1 MEPGFGQEP
10 FTVLHQHSIYQTAH
24 AALAR
29 SFVQLREKLAELPA
43 DSQELARTALGLE
56 AALDGKLR
64 KITSSK
70 LDVTRIR
77 CHGDYHLGQ
86 VLFTGDDFV
95 IIDFEGEP
103 GRSPSERRYK
113 RSPLRNVAGML
124 RSFAYAVDSALGSE
138 RVRPED
144 RSRLVP
150 FAEAFR
156 AWACVCFVRTYLAGI
171 NGQPYAPNNPADART
186 LLEFFELEKAVY
198 EMDYELNNRPAF
210 VGIPLTGLLRIAGR
224 GAERV

>member
-1 MEPGFGQEP
+1 M
-10 FTVLHQHSIYQTAH
+10 LHQHSIYQTAH

-29 SFVQLREKLAELPA
+29 GFVQLRDKLPELPQA
-43 DSQELARTALGLE
+43 SGELARTALGLE
-56 AALDGKLR
+56 SVLDGKLR
-64 KITSSK
+64 QITGSK

-113 RSPLRNVAGML
+113 RSPLRDVAGML
-124 RSFAYAVDSALGSE
+124 RSFAYATDSALTSD

-144 RSRLVP
+144 RPRLAP
-150 FAEAFR
+150 LAEAFR
-156 AWACVCFVRTYLAGI
+156 AWACVSFVRAYLAGI
-171 NGQPYAPNNPADART
+171 AGQAYAPRTPAAART
-186 LLEFFELEKAVY
+186 LLEFFELEKAIY
-198 EMDYELNNRPAF
+198 EVNYELNNRPAF
-210 VGIPLTGLLRIAGR
+210 VGIPLTGLLRIASQ
-224 GAERV
+224 ATQPD